1 MNLGQLLRK
10 KRKQKSLTQ
19 SEVGKIIGVSTNTIS
34 KYERNIID
42 NMGREKIIA
51 LSKLLDIP
59 TIVFIEAVGNEDRR
73 FEQITPKEFT
83 DEVKNLLD
91 KTIDLTEQ
99 QKQHLISTLELFCS
113 DDK

>member
-1 MNLGQLLRK
+1 MDLGQLLWQ

-19 SEVGKIIGVSTNTIS
+19 SDVGKIIGVSTNTIS

-59 TIVFIEAVGNEDRR
+59 TIVFIEAVSNEDRR

-83 DEVKNLLD
+83 DEVKNLLN
-91 KTIDLTEQ
+91 KTVNLSEQ

-113 DDK
+113 DDD

>member
-1 MNLGQLLRK
+1 MNLGQLLRQ

-19 SEVGKIIGVSTNTIS
+19 SDVGKIIGVSTNTIS

-91 KTIDLTEQ
+91 KTVDLTEQ

-113 DDK
+113 DDE